1 MRGLD
6 DECVRER
13 LAFSEKRS
21 QLNESFSYFFMQNIG
36 QVNFAM
42 KYYCDLNAAHSKM
55 GKSIQLSTLCKA
67 TQLCLS

>member
-1 MRGLD
+1 MSR
-6 DECVRER
+6 
-13 LAFSEKRS
+13 
-21 QLNESFSYFFMQNIG
+21 FSYFFMQNIG

-67 TQLCLS
+67 TTSGHSALLIINTGNGKRAGLN